1 MHFMNRLFLLSVI
14 FVVTNVLSN
23 AAEQGMPHLYICG
36 DSTAAKNKLPII
48 GWGEMLKDYLDT
60 SHVQIENRARGGR
73 SARTYITE
81 GLWEAVHNQLKPGDI
96 VIIQFGHNDG
106 YSKISAARYDLPGL
120 GEETQQIEDP
130 KTKKPFV
137 LHTYGYYM
145 RTMVSEA
152 KESGAK
158 VIVLGSVPRCSWK
171 DKHIV
176 RDEAQHV
183 TWAKN
188 VASQQSV
195 LFWDDNDAIARV
207 YDGLGAE
214 RTKKR
219 YFPQDNTHT
228 NPDGAKLSAAII
240 TMGLASLNEPSLK
253 SFVTADSLTKARSVV
268 ESAETLKD

>member
-1 MHFMNRLFLLSVI
+1 M
-14 FVVTNVLSN
+14 
-23 AAEQGMPHLYICG
+23 
-36 DSTAAKNKLPII
+36 
-48 GWGEMLKDYLDT
+48 
-60 SHVQIENRARGGR
+60 
-73 SARTYITE
+73 
-81 GLWEAVHNQLKPGDI
+81 
-96 VIIQFGHNDG
+96 
-106 YSKISAARYDLPGL
+106 
-120 GEETQQIEDP
+120 
-130 KTKKPFV
+130 
-137 LHTYGYYM
+137 
-145 RTMVSEA
+145 
-152 KESGAK
+152 
-158 VIVLGSVPRCSWK
+158 
-171 DKHIV
+171 
-176 RDEAQHV
+176 

-214 RTKKR
+214 RTKKL

>member
-1 MHFMNRLFLLSVI
+1 MHFMYRLFLLSVI

-23 AAEQGMPHLYICG
+23 AAEQNLPHLYICG

-73 SARTYITE
+73 SARTFITE
-81 GLWEAVHNQLKPGDI
+81 GLWEAVRSQLKPEDV

-120 GEETQQIEDP
+120 GDETQQIEDP

-145 RTMVSEA
+145 RTMISEA
-152 KESGAK
+152 KATGAK

-171 DKHIV
+171 DGRIV

-188 VASQQSV
+188 VAAQQTV
-195 LFWDDNDAIARV
+195 LFWDDNDAIARI
-207 YDGLGAE
+207 YDKLGAD

-228 NPDGAKLSAAII
+228 NPLGAKLNAAVI
-240 TMGLASLNEPSLK
+240 TLGLASLNEPSFK
-253 SFVTADSLTKARSVV
+253 NFITSGSIAKARAVI
-268 ESAETLKD
+268 EEAQILKD